1 VTDLLSRTRELL
13 SEGKGD
19 RLVARLLS
27 EESGTH
33 VTRQSVRR
41 IEREMLRA
49 GAPDLTGNKPPLAL
63 YETARKALEAAT
75 RVDEVLEVRDET
87 EWLKLYARQA
97 KDRDLLANATV
108 LKVRAER
115 RLGEMMAMAAAA
127 GDLPEGRPRTNGSG
141 SNPFPRATLEE
152 AGITKSLADTARKA
166 AAMPPAVFDARLT
179 ALREKIAF
187 GGATIVVDAT
197 KPDSEERRESRRAE
211 MRDLAA
217 NPMLLPAGPFA
228 AGIAD
233 PAWEDENAPIGQTG
247 RHYRDHYATMTP
259 RQIADFTD
267 GEGRKPA
274 DIFAPTAFLGLWVT
288 DHILVHGLHLPVLE
302 AWNFKPCSLICW
314 DKLAIG
320 MGQGFTR
327 NRTEHLILAKRGLPA
342 APGAPDRV
350 DSLLTEQRTTRHSQK
365 PLTPL
370 EWIERWFPDMSYVYL
385 FPGDDS
391 TRPNWCMW
399 GKPHRQ
405 TEAAE

>member
-1 VTDLLSRTRELL
+1 MTDPLTIVSKLKAEHPQYGYRQLAAASNGALDRHQVRRAL
-13 SEGKGD
+13 D
-19 RLVARLLS
+19 RLKIQ
-27 EESGTH
+27 G
-33 VTRQSVRR
+33 SVPTAA
-41 IEREMLRA
+41 A
-49 GAPDLTGNKPPLAL
+49 GPLAL

-75 RVDEVLEVRDET
+75 CVDEVLQVRDET

-115 RLGEMMAMAAAA
+115 RLGEMMALAAAA
-127 GDLPEGRPRTNGSG
+127 GDLPEGRPRKNGSWP
-141 SNPFPRATLEE
+141 NPFPRATLEE

-166 AAMPPAVFDARLT
+166 AAMPADVFDARLI

-197 KPDSEERRESRRAE
+197 KPDSGERRESRRTE

-233 PAWEDENAPIGQTG
+233 PPWEDPDAPIGQTG
-247 RHYRDHYATMTP
+247 RHYRDHYPTMTP
-259 RQIADFTD
+259 CQIADFVD
-267 GEGRKPA
+267 GQGRKPA

-288 DHILVHGLHLPVLE
+288 DHILVCGLHLPVLD
-302 AWNFKPCSLICW
+302 AWGFKPASLIAW
-314 DKLAIG
+314 DKVAIG

-327 NRTEHLILAKRGLPA
+327 NRTEHLVLAKRGLPA
-342 APGAPDRV
+342 APDSSHRV
-350 DSLLTEQRTTRHSQK
+350 DSLLTEQRTPHHSQK

-370 EWIERWFPDMSYVYL
+370 EWIELWFADMSYVYL

-391 TRPNWCMW
+391 VRKNWCMW